1 MFSLHKGDCYEY
13 MKTLPDGFFDLLL
26 TDPPYGIGASAK
38 NFKSGSLVNQR
49 PDDFYGEWD
58 KERPSKEV
66 FEQMFRVSKNQIIFG
81 GNYFIDYLTP
91 TRCMIFWDK
100 NTENTSYADGE
111 IAWTSFDENTK
122 LFRKSWVGANAKDT
136 PERVHPTQKPVSL
149 MKRII
154 LHYTKPDETVFDPF
168 MGSGAAGVA
177 CVQEGRNFYGCEIN
191 QRYFSIAKKRIEQ
204 AVLSPS
210 LFTPANTASSGRLDS
225 SAQQA
230 LFSAGEVLPAKARG
244 ATRRR

>member
-1 MFSLHKGDCYEY
+1 MFSLHKGDCLQY

-154 LHYTKPDETVFDPF
+154 LHYTKPDEIVFDPF
-168 MGSGAAGVA
+168 MGSGTAGVA
-177 CVQEGRNFYGCEIN
+177 CVQEGRHFYGCEIN
-191 QRYFSIAKKRIEQ
+191 QKYFSTAKKRIEQ

-210 LFTPANTASSGRLDS
+210 LFTPANNRLHLTGGESG
-225 SAQQA
+225 QQN
-230 LFSAGEVLPAKARG
+230 LFSAGDTLPAKLPAKSP
-244 ATRRR
+244 RR